1 MKKKETK
8 LKEKILER
16 LKGIEGLWYAKIQS
30 VSVRGIP
37 DILICY
43 KGQFIAWELKTDQG
57 TVDTLQSYTLNNIKK
72 SGGIARVVTP
82 HNLKE
87 AFKEDLCLDF

>member
-8 LKEKILER
+8 FKEKVLNRLKEV
-16 LKGIEGLWYAKIQS
+16 EGLWYAKIQS

-43 KGQFIAWELKTDQG
+43 KGQFIAWELKTDKG
-57 TVDTLQSYTLNNIKK
+57 SVDSLQSYTLNNIIK
-72 SGGIARVVTP
+72 SGGIARVVSP
-82 HNLKE
+82 HNIKE
-87 AFKEDLCLDF
+87 AFREDLCLEY